1 MGGYGYRKPAKPRHM
16 ERRSGRATARFQE
29 ALDGP
34 VNTDTPLAPEAERH
48 QGPTGWA
55 LKRRRAVQA
64 VRLRHA
70 PSIIGALLLLAVLV
84 VVAFGLRDM
93 AQPRDLLP
101 LAENREAYDALADF
115 GARGEAPGQT
125 RTPAPE
131 AVRLAWELRVYRV
144 VEDEEGTIV
153 MIPRS
158 GLKLQYARYQN
169 GAWDTGKLPFST
181 PD

>member
-1 MGGYGYRKPAKPRHM
+1 M
-16 ERRSGRATARFQE
+16 
-29 ALDGP
+29 
-34 VNTDTPLAPEAERH
+34 
-48 QGPTGWA
+48 
-55 LKRRRAVQA
+55 
-64 VRLRHA
+64 
-70 PSIIGALLLLAVLV
+70 LV

-131 AVRLAWELRVYRV
+131 AVRLGRELRVYRV

-181 PD
+181 SD